1 MAEVLL
7 LILAP
12 IAAALLQAGL
22 LPEYVPMGWRPDL
35 GLLIAIGGLVYL
47 DRSRALTLLFVLG
60 MTADAL
66 GSARFGLMTLSYLFV
81 AGALLS
87 FERDWSRRGAWGA
100 WLAMGLGT
108 LLGHGAY
115 VVLAQFYGMGDGLL
129 AGWLNACQRSL
140 SGILVGWIPAWGMR
154 EVLRWGN
161 LLSVETQEAEKI
173 ALRNS
178 GARKKLSFA
187 GK

>member
-12 IAAALLQAGL
+12 LAAAVAQAGL

-47 DRSRALTLLFVLG
+47 DRTRALTLFFVLG
-60 MTADAL
+60 LTADAL

-81 AGALLS
+81 ASALLS

-100 WLAMGLGT
+100 WLAMGVGT
-108 LLGHGAY
+108 LLGHGMY
-115 VVLAQFYGMGDGLL
+115 VGLAQFYGMGEGIFAGLL
-129 AGWLNACQRSL
+129 TACQRSL
-140 SGILVGWIPAWGMR
+140 AAVACGWIPAWSMR
-154 EVLRWGN
+154 EMLRWGS
-161 LLSVETQEAEKI
+161 LLSAETQEAEKTAI
-173 ALRNS
+173 RNS
-178 GARKKLSFA
+178 GTRKKLSFA